1 MNNVQMLFPI
11 EPKEFWRQM
20 KGVIQE
26 VIEQKNVSHFSPQPT
41 GNPSKRPLLKAN
53 EVCEL
58 FQVSKPTIYDWMN
71 KGKLKSIKIRSRR
84 YFLWQDIEELIRDS
98 QSVTGMSSKNT

>member
-1 MNNVQMLFPI
+1 MDNVQMLFPI
-11 EPKEFWRQM
+11 EPNEFWRQM
-20 KGVIQE
+20 RGVIEE
-26 VIEQKNVSHFSPQPT
+26 VMEQKNVAHPSPRPT
-41 GNPSKRPLLKAN
+41 DNPSQKPLLKAK

-84 YFLWQDIEELIRDS
+84 YFLWKDIEELIRDS
-98 QSVTGMSSKNT
+98 QSGTGICSKNP

>member
-1 MNNVQMLFPI
+1 MDNMQMLFPI
-11 EPKEFWRQM
+11 EPKEFWRQL
-20 KGVIQE
+20 KRVIEE
-26 VIEQKNVSHFSPQPT
+26 VMEQKNVSHSSPQPT
-41 GNPSKRPLLKAN
+41 NDRSPKPLLKAA

-84 YFLWQDIEELIRDS
+84 YFLWLDIEELIRDS
-98 QSVTGMSSKNT
+98 QSGNVMRSMDS